1 MARLFILP
9 KKAITTAIEPSNA
22 AAPALQRLAALERA
36 KASLQETCQRLTTA
50 LDRANKLY
58 GKIEIGTD
66 RFVTLWNASHPDQ
79 MIRRCRLA
87 RWMQVAWAIQTI
99 GTAFVTGV
107 PRFFEAAIDILD
119 DAHVGRV
126 LKHAYR

>member
-87 RWMQVAWAIQTI
+87 RTDAGCVGYTNNRNGICDGCAS
-99 GTAFVTGV
+99 
-107 PRFFEAAIDILD
+107 IL
-119 DAHVGRV
+119 
-126 LKHAYR
+126 